1 MHHHQGSGLKS
12 EWGHPVNALAAAAY
26 ASYSHQGMQQ
36 IWGTTYLDNNNNNY
50 KQKQQQTKTKT
61 FRTCST
67 TNSTIRRTSFITS
80 AATWTR
86 INLYLKLVI
95 VENMKTNRLQLDPL
109 QFLRTPKNDLD
120 QHQIRNISNVVL
132 ESKSY

>member
-36 IWGTTYLDNNNNNY
+36 IWKNNLLG
-50 KQKQQQTKTKT
+50 QQQQEQQQEQQTKTKT

-67 TNSTIRRTSFITS
+67 TNSTIRRASFITS

-86 INLYLKLVI
+86 INFYLKLVI

-109 QFLRTPKNDLD
+109 QFLRTPKNHLD
-120 QHQIRNISNVVL
+120 QHQIRKISNVVL
-132 ESKSY
+132 DSKSY

>member
-36 IWGTTYLDNNNNNY
+36 IWKNNLLG
-50 KQKQQQTKTKT
+50 QQQQEQQQEQQTKTKT

-67 TNSTIRRTSFITS
+67 TNSTIRRASFITS

-86 INLYLKLVI
+86 INFYLKLVI
-95 VENMKTNRLQLDPL
+95 VENIKTNRLQLDPL
-109 QFLRTPKNDLD
+109 QFYEPPKNNW
-120 QHQIRNISNVVL
+120 INIKL
-132 ESKSY
+132 EKYLMLF